1 MADRASVTPRIPP
14 SFFFPPFSF
23 FSLFHFL
30 FFFSIFFSP
39 SPLPLFLLSSPG
51 ALGQLG
57 LPPDVADA
65 PRPGSQCA
73 PLLPLLPMAHAP
85 ARAEPSAPP
94 RPHCARTAPP
104 DHGTAARTRAP
115 THAGPR
121 RPSHRPGAAACPRC
135 PPAAPALW
143 PLSRSPPRRTRTRVR
158 AARRPSAPPALFPVR
173 PRARRWPPPRRA
185 RTRAHPALP
194 TCAPRAARR
203 CAALCSPLPL
213 ASRHQWP
220 PSPLVPRS
228 ATPASGRDAINGRPQ
243 ASPSR
248 PPTST
253 APPP

>member
-1 MADRASVTPRIPP
+1 MSPSTRAPHSRAQAPRVADRASVTPRIPP

-39 SPLPLFLLSSPG
+39 FPLPLFLLSSPG
-51 ALGQLG
+51 AFGQLG

-94 RPHCARTAPP
+94 RPHRARTAPP

-121 RPSHRPGAAACPRC
+121 RPSHRPGAAACPAEPRQARESRARGAAVL
-135 PPAAPALW
+135 PAASTPRALD
-143 PLSRSPPRRTRTRVR
+143 
-158 AARRPSAPPALFPVR
+158 ARRP
-173 PRARRWPPPRRA
+173 
-185 RTRAHPALP
+185 
-194 TCAPRAARR
+194 
-203 CAALCSPLPL
+203 
-213 ASRHQWP
+213 HQHY
-220 PSPLVPRS
+220 
-228 ATPASGRDAINGRPQ
+228 GR
-243 ASPSR
+243 
-248 PPTST
+248 
-253 APPP
+253 